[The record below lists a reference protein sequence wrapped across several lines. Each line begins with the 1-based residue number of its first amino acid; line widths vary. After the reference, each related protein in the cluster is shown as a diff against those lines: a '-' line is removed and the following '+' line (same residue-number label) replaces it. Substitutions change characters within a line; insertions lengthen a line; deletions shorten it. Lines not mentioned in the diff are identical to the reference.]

1 MRTLINSTLFVILL
15 AWLSSLALKSEIVA
29 NDRPNVLI
37 IVSDD
42 QGYVDAGFQGSKQAR
57 TPNLDQ
63 LAATGVRCSAGYAS
77 HPFCSPTRA
86 GLLTGRYQ
94 ARIGHEFNPV
104 YDPLDENE
112 GLPLSEQALLPQ
124 LFEAAGYRTGWIG
137 KWHLGASEKHLPWN
151 RGFGETYGF
160 IGGGHQFL
168 NWKPNNFQ
176 YSLPLYRNGKK
187 TDEVPEH
194 LTVQFGRE
202 AANFIESHKSEPWF
216 LYLAFNAPHTP
227 HQPTEAREL
236 EFMSI
241 KQQNR
246 RRYLAQLSL
255 MDDAIGEA
263 LNKIEE
269 TGQTKRTLVFFFSDN
284 GGPVQSGANNGKLRG
299 AKGDVYEGGVRV
311 PFIVR
316 WPEKLPSDVNFDKPV
331 ISFDIFCTAIAAANI
346 SPPKDLHLDSV
357 NLLPYLN
364 GENKNS
370 PHEYLAWRN
379 AAKKT
384 VGIRQGEWKLVRNE
398 KSALE
403 LFNLAEDPSEK
414 VDLANSNSEDLT
426 RLTKTLQTWESE
438 MISPRFLGSSIKS
451 EDWGPGGANQKLR
464 EQNNAKKNNDK
475 KEPKK

>member
-1 MRTLINSTLFVILL
+1 MRTLINSSLFVILL
-15 AWLSSLALKSEIVA
+15 VWLSSFAFNCKIVA
-29 NDRPNVLI
+29 EDRPNVLI

-42 QGYVDAGFQGSKQAR
+42 QGYFDAGFQGSKQAR

-63 LAATGVRCSAGYAS
+63 LAASGVRCSAGYAS

-94 ARIGHEFNPV
+94 ARFGHEFNPV

-124 LFEAAGYRTGWIG
+124 LFETAGYRTGWIG

-151 RGFGETYGF
+151 RGFQETYGF
-160 IGGGHQFL
+160 IGGGHQFR

-176 YSLPLYRNGKK
+176 YTLPLYRNGQK

-194 LTVQFGRE
+194 LTIQFGHE
-202 AANFIESHKSEPWF
+202 AAGFIENHKSEPWF

-227 HQPTEAREL
+227 HQPTEAREK

-241 KQQNR
+241 QQQNR

-255 MDDAIGEA
+255 MDDAIGEV
-263 LNKIEE
+263 LNTLEE

-316 WPEKLPSDVNFDKPV
+316 WPEKLPSGFDFDKPV
-331 ISFDIFCTAIAAANI
+331 ISIDIFSTAIAAAKI
-346 SPPKDLHLDSV
+346 PPPKDLQLDSV

-398 KSALE
+398 KSVLE

-414 VDLANSNSEDLT
+414 VDLANSNSEDLN

-438 MISPRFLGSSIKS
+438 MISPRFLGSSIKN

-475 KEPKK
+475 KESKK